1 MRRQFPI
8 QLVGGGWSRKYSSIP
23 WEVIQPH
30 EEQAL
35 KNHRQTLE
43 RLAERGGLDYT
54 EAYAVLNDK
63 DYERNHTEEE
73 CELAVLRIVR
83 DFYIKN

>member
-8 QLVGGGWSRKYSSIP
+8 QLVGGCWSRKYSSIP